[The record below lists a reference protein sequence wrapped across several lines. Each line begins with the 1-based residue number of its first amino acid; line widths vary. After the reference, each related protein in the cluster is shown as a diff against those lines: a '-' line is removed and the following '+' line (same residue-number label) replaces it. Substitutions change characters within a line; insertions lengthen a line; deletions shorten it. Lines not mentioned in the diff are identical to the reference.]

1 MMLAMALSA
10 RPRRPVP
17 DERGRGARWVR
28 RHRTTASPLT
38 FSPGRP
44 NGTGCSNLSPSLC
57 ATRALEGPLRHP
69 VSSRYARLTDG
80 VAIPTPGIAGTFWMT
95 ARTQTIRVAKWLRR
109 PELVAAISE
118 SLLLLASAEICLRV
132 SDLPKVA
139 RWFGATL
146 EFTDAP
152 PLLAVEV
159 LNLSAS
165 ERRRLAVLSRVAQR
179 WPLGPRGACLRHSL
193 SAAHVVR
200 SRRPR
205 LRLSVGRTNPGDIAA
220 HAWIEVNGTAV
231 TDPGDF
237 EPLARRP
244 KPEQGPHPG
253 T

>member
-1 MMLAMALSA
+1 
-10 RPRRPVP
+10 V
-17 DERGRGARWVR
+17 GIQ
-28 RHRTTASPLT
+28 TTP
-38 FSPGRP
+38 
-44 NGTGCSNLSPSLC
+44 
-57 ATRALEGPLRHP
+57 
-69 VSSRYARLTDG
+69 G
-80 VAIPTPGIAGTFWMT
+80 VAGTLCMT
-95 ARTQTIRVAKWLRR
+95 ARTQTIRVARWLRR
-109 PELVAAISE
+109 PEMVVAISE

-132 SDLPKVA
+132 SDLPRVA

-152 PLLAVEV
+152 PLLAVEA

-179 WPLGPRGACLRHSL
+179 WPLGPKGACLRHSL

-244 KPEQGPHPG
+244 KPEQRPHPEM
-253 T
+253 